1 MILGCPGQP
10 CGPGTIYD
18 CERNCVD
25 ESDATSSAGNGTCD
39 EAFNCS
45 AFDYDG
51 GDCNNNETTTT
62 TSDSETTTTTSDSE
76 TTTTT
81 SDSETTTTTS
91 QTDDG
96 KTLKGWRMEAQL
108 VVHFVCI
115 LPPIDETA
123 TIALSGYE
131 NGDVVG
137 ERGFFVYNSDADFCD
152 GGNWHRDGQW
162 DINPYGR
169 MVVHEGQ
176 HWLELNENTYHI
188 DNIIIECPP
197 GTTQPPIQE
206 EGTWNEGLFMQLVD
220 GAHNTVTN
228 ERGDEISWT
237 LQGVAVIE
245 MTP

>member
-1 MILGCPGQP
+1 MLKRLLPIALLASTVMILGCPGQP

-51 GDCNNNETTTT
+51 GDCNNN
-62 TSDSETTTTTSDSE
+62 E

>member
-1 MILGCPGQP
+1 
-10 CGPGTIYD
+10 
-18 CERNCVD
+18 
-25 ESDATSSAGNGTCD
+25 
-39 EAFNCS
+39 
-45 AFDYDG
+45 
-51 GDCNNNETTTT
+51 
-62 TSDSETTTTTSDSE
+62 
-76 TTTTT
+76 
-81 SDSETTTTTS
+81 
-91 QTDDG
+91 
-96 KTLKGWRMEAQL
+96 
-108 VVHFVCI
+108 VCI

>member
-1 MILGCPGQP
+1 MLKRLLPVALLASMVMILGCPGQP

-18 CERNCVD
+18 CVRNCVD
-25 ESDATSSAGNGTCD
+25 ESDATSLVGNGICD

-51 GDCNNNETTTT
+51 GDCNNN
-62 TSDSETTTTTSDSE
+62 E